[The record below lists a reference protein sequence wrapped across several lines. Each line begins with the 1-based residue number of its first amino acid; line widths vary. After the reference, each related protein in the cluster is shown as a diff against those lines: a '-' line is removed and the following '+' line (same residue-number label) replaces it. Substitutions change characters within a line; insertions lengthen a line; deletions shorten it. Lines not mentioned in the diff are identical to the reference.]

1 MVTTQPRRQRKLRYD
16 APLHMRQKYLGAP
29 LSKELREE
37 YKRRTFTV
45 RSGDTVKVLTGDF
58 KGTEGH
64 VSLVNLKKGIIAV
77 DGVISVKADGT
88 EVPRPVQPSNVVI
101 TKLDL
106 SDKKRE
112 LSLKRGA

>member
-1 MVTTQPRRQRKLRYD
+1 MVTAQPRKQRKMRYN

-37 YKRRTFTV
+37 HSRRSFKIRT
-45 RSGDTVKVLTGDF
+45 GDTVKVLTGDF
-58 KGTEGH
+58 KGTEGE
-64 VSLVNLKKGIIAV
+64 VELVDLKKGIIVV
-77 DGVISVKADGT
+77 DGVISTKADGT
-88 EVPRPVQPSNVVI
+88 EVPRPLNPSNVVI

-112 LSLKRGA
+112 LSLKRGV